1 MKKSR
6 LNWFYASLLLLSVSA
21 GYAQDKKLT
30 GVVSEGG
37 LPLPGVTVM
46 IKGSDKGTQTD
57 LNGNYSLNVQK
68 GDVLVFSFVGMNDV
82 THKVGDA
89 PVYNVSMTGD
99 SGNELDTI
107 VVTAYGTQSKASV
120 AGSIAT
126 VDAKEVETISAQNV
140 VQGMVGKVAGVQI
153 VNSNGMPGE
162 APTVRFRGVGSI
174 SASSAPLY
182 VVDGVPFAGD
192 ISSISNHDIETVSF
206 LKDASAAAL
215 YGNRGANGVII
226 ITTKKGKNGETKIT
240 FDSKV
245 GFSNRAVPEYNI
257 IKDPGQFYEGW
268 FATLR
273 TTYMFNDPKNHLNSD
288 QAGQMALANYING
301 ETWGVGYN
309 AFNMASSELI
319 DPKTGKLNPN
329 ASLLYKEDWSDYL
342 YQTGLFTQTHFNI
355 SGGSDKTNYLF
366 SMGYDN
372 TDGYVVGN
380 NFQRITSKVV
390 IDSQIKDFLKVGA
403 NLNYSHANNKYTRG
417 WNGGTAYSNP
427 FFWSRVIAPIYPVH
441 YYDEQGL
448 LVRDKDGATIFDDGL
463 GTYNGGIKR
472 PYGNNMNPVATNKL
486 DYNRSLS
493 DNVFGT
499 AYLEA
504 QIADGLKFKY
514 TVTGDLKYSLA
525 RNMYTPELGDGAAD
539 HGRVTKTTTRNMS
552 VTNQQLLTYNKWF
565 GNHSVDVLLGHESF
579 DREYDDMYI
588 YKGNMLF
595 PDSPHLGHA
604 AVIKSATGSNNR
616 YSIEGY
622 FSRLLYG
629 YDNKYFINASIR
641 RDASSKFDSGNKW
654 GTFYGVG
661 AAWNI
666 SKENFMKDITWIDM
680 LKIKASYGEQGN
692 DNLLDQNGYELVNP
706 YQDRWEVI
714 STFDADAPM
723 TIERKYKANRDIT
736 WETNINSNI
745 GFEGT
750 FLNGRLNVEA
760 EYFQR
765 KVVDMLFFK
774 PVSAIEGTDVLPY
787 NIGDMKNTGIEVS
800 LSGDVV
806 KTSDLRI
813 GLNANFT
820 HYKNKVLKLPNNSL
834 PNNRMDSGT
843 LRREEGKDMYNLFL
857 KEFVGVNKEN
867 GNAQFVRIDPNT
879 GERSIVEDWNLA
891 TQQEIGKSMLPK
903 AYGGF
908 GLDVAYKGFDLAAN
922 FAYQFG
928 GYGFDST
935 YYGLF
940 APTLGQNLHKDVFNT
955 WTPDNINA
963 SMPRVSVDDPLKPY
977 SNSTMTLTKTDY
989 LSLQNISLGY
999 TFNDKVS
1006 KSIGLDRLR
1015 IYANIDNVAL
1025 WSKRKGYDPRM
1036 SLIGNTDYKYSVLR
1050 TFAFGVNLQF

>member
-1 MKKSR
+1 MK
-6 LNWFYASLLLLSVSA
+6 LNYKWIVAAGIMLLSQNISA
-21 GYAQDKKLT
+21 QQKALK
-30 GVVSEGG
+30 GVVTEGG

-46 IKGSDKGTQTD
+46 IKGTDKGTQTD
-57 LNGNYSLNVQK
+57 LNGNYTLNVQK
-68 GDVLVFSFVGMNDV
+68 GDVLVYSFVGMQEV

-89 PVYNVSMTGD
+89 QVHNVTMSGD
-99 SGNELDTI
+99 SGSELDTI
-107 VVTAYGTQSKASV
+107 VVTAYGTQTKSSI
-120 AGSIAT
+120 AGSIA
-126 VDAKEVETISAQNV
+126 EVKAEEIETISSQNV

-182 VVDGVPFAGD
+182 VVDGVPFSGD
-192 ISSISNHDIETVSF
+192 VSSISNNDIETVSF

-226 ITTKKGKNGETKIT
+226 ITTKRGKKGETKIT

-245 GFSNRAVPEYNI
+245 GFSERAVPEYDI
-257 IKDPGQFYEGW
+257 IKSPGQFYEGW
-268 FATLR
+268 FSALR
-273 TTYMFNDPKNHLNSD
+273 NTYMFNDPKKILTKE
-288 QAGQMALANYING
+288 QAGQVALNNYIDG
-301 ETWGVGYN
+301 KTWGVGYN
-309 AFNMASSELI
+309 VYNMSSKDLI
-319 DPKTGKLNPN
+319 DPTTGKLNPN
-329 ASLLYKEDWSDYL
+329 AKLMYQEDWNDYL
-342 YQTGLFTQTHFNI
+342 YSNGLFTQTHMNI

-366 SMGYDN
+366 SIGYDD
-372 TDGYVVGN
+372 TEGYVVGN

-390 IDSQIKDFLKVGA
+390 IDSQVKDFLKVGA
-403 NLNYSHANNKYTRG
+403 NLNYSHANSKYTSG
-417 WNGGTAYSNP
+417 WDGGTAFSNP
-427 FFWSRVIAPIYPVH
+427 FYWSRIIAPIYPVH
-441 YYDEQGL
+441 YYDQQGNI
-448 LVRDKDGATIFDDGL
+448 VRDADGNAIFDDAL
-463 GTYNGGIKR
+463 GTYNGGVKR
-472 PYGNNMNPVATNKL
+472 PYGNNMNPVATNKY
-486 DYNRSLS
+486 DYRRSLT

-504 QIADGLKFKY
+504 QIIEGLKFKY
-514 TVTGDLKYSLA
+514 TVTGDLRNSLN
-525 RNMYTPELGDGAAD
+525 RTMYTPLLGDGASD
-539 HGRVTKTTTRNMS
+539 NGRVTKTMTRNIAI
-552 VTNQQLLTYNKWF
+552 TNQQLLTYNKWF
-565 GNHSVDVLLGHESF
+565 GNHSIDVLLGHESF
-579 DREYDDMYI
+579 NREFDNMYI

-604 AVIKSATGSNNR
+604 AVIKSATGANR
-616 YSIEGY
+616 MYAVEGY

-629 YDNKYFINASIR
+629 FNNKYFVNASIR
-641 RDASSKFDSGNKW
+641 RDASSKFDPSNKW

-680 LKIKASYGEQGN
+680 LKLKASYGEQGN

-723 TIERKYKANRDIT
+723 SIERVYKANRDIT

-745 GFEGT
+745 GFEGS
-750 FLNGRLNVEA
+750 FFGGRLNIDA

-765 KVVDMLFFK
+765 KVVDMLFFR

-787 NIGDMKNTGIEVS
+787 NIGDMKNTGFELTV
-800 LSGDVV
+800 SGDIVR
-806 KTSDLRI
+806 TSDFRI

-820 HYKNKVLKLPNNSL
+820 HYKNKILKLPNNGL

-843 LRREEGKDMYNLFL
+843 LRREEGKDMYNLFI
-857 KEFVGVNKEN
+857 KEFVGVNAEN
-867 GNAQFVRIDPNT
+867 GNAQFVRIDPKT

-908 GLDVAYKGFDLAAN
+908 GLDLAYKGFDLGLN

-928 GYGFDST
+928 GYGFDNT
-935 YYGLF
+935 YQSMF
-940 APTLGQNLHKDVFNT
+940 APTLGQNLHKDFFDT
-955 WTPDNINA
+955 WTPDNTTA
-963 SMPRVSVDDPLKPY
+963 SKPRVAVDNPLKPY
-977 SNSTMTLTKTDY
+977 STSTLTLTKTDY
-989 LSLQNISLGY
+989 LSLQNITLGY
-999 TFNDKVS
+999 TFSNKVS
-1006 KSIGLDRLR
+1006 KVIGLDRLK
-1015 IYANIDNVAL
+1015 IYANVDNVAL

-1036 SLIGNTDYKYSVLR
+1036 SLIGGTDYKYSVLR